1 MGRGGGGLGG
11 VGERR
16 IFLRVSL
23 DFVEQQKGRS
33 VVTENPEG
41 GSLKTLERFRGR
53 SNLLGK

>member
-1 MGRGGGGLGG
+1 MGGGGG

-23 DFVEQQKGRS
+23 DFVGQQKGRS
-33 VVTENPEG
+33 VVTENPKG

>member
-1 MGRGGGGLGG
+1 MGRGGGG

-23 DFVEQQKGRS
+23 DFLGEQKGRS

-41 GSLKTLERFRGR
+41 RSLKTLEGFRGR

>member
-1 MGRGGGGLGG
+1 MGRGGGGG

-23 DFVEQQKGRS
+23 DFVGEQKGRS